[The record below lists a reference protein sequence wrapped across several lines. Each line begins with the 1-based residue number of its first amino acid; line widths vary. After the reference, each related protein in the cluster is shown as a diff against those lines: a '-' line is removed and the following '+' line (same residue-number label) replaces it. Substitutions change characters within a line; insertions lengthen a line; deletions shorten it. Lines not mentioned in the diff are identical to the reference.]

1 MTHTRKV
8 RAHLGDNNT
17 NGHRLTWK
25 SDNTGDFRQA
35 TNEQMIS
42 NADDYSG
49 YEESPEAA
57 FESYTIRAY
66 GSRCET
72 LLCCRRRWLSLT
84 VVPFDRQTPNYD
96 SNSHQEHLN

>member
-1 MTHTRKV
+1 MNTVHNRMSHLDHTHTKSEPTSTT
-8 RAHLGDNNT
+8 NNT

-25 SDNTGDFRQA
+25 SDNTGDLRQA

-66 GSRCET
+66 VSRCET
-72 LLCCRRRWLSLT
+72 QLCCRGR
-84 VVPFDRQTPNYD
+84 
-96 SNSHQEHLN
+96 

>member
-1 MTHTRKV
+1 MNTVHNRMSHLNDAHTKSEPTS
-8 RAHLGDNNT
+8 ATNNT

-25 SDNTGDFRQA
+25 SDNTGDLSQA

-57 FESYTIRAY
+57 FESYTIRAQ

-72 LLCCRRRWLSLT
+72 LLWCRGR
-84 VVPFDRQTPNYD
+84 
-96 SNSHQEHLN
+96 